1 MQFTEL
7 SEFSRELKQLRKKY
21 LTLSN
26 DLEELKRTL
35 GKLSVRNVGKHW
47 SCLHKSEDI
56 SIYKIR
62 LACRYLRTTTM
73 RVVYARHAEPDRI
86 VFLELYFKGDK
97 ENEDRDRIK
106 AYLKTIDSE
115 LQN

>member
-21 LTLSN
+21 LTLSD
-26 DLEELKRTL
+26 DLEGLKRTL
-35 GKLSVRNVGKHW
+35 GKLSVRNAGKHW
-47 SCLHKSEDI
+47 SCLHKSEDV

-62 LACRYLRTTTM
+62 LACRYLRATTM
-73 RVVYARHAEPDRI
+73 RVIYARYAEPDRI

-97 ENEDRDRIK
+97 ENEDRKRIK
-106 AYLKTIDSE
+106 EYLKKHQS
-115 LQN
+115 